1 MDQTEMKAK
10 LSEREKALREE
21 ILDMEKSFNVKKEEY
36 LKVQGALEALTI
48 LEQSGESSSTPTE

>member
-1 MDQTEMKAK
+1 MKAK